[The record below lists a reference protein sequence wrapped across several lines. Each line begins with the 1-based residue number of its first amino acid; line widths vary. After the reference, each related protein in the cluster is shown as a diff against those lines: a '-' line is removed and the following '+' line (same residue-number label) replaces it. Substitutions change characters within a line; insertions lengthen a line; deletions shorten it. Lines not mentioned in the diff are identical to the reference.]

1 MSGFRTKLD
10 FSDNRQAKQRP
21 ITRTVLSGGTS
32 FGLPFDLLPTGPNLT
47 ASAITNTQTYIASTF
62 SGDNTSTVYSWADP
76 RMQLG
81 ITALSALTS
90 STSGLTQQT
99 GAIWTA
105 NTTTVIDGNTVA
117 LTYSGVN
124 FDISVV
130 TIAQLTPTTYSG
142 TITTNTFETYSATSL
157 DYTGRTIWVDVSGI
171 TRTEKLIISDN
182 PQVGYVWTCLDSEG
196 MGGWVLNSSATTAT
210 IWTAGTGANSAVL
223 AGSNG
228 AATGSTSVSEGV
240 NTRAYGTASHAE
252 GGGSVASGDLSH
264 AEGEDTLASN
274 TASHAE
280 GVNTIASGAYSHAEG
295 SNTQATNSRSH
306 AEGYLSIASG
316 VSSHAE
322 GQQTTASGSN
332 SHSEGLS
339 TVASGDTSHAEGYQ
353 TTAGGNYSHAEGTSS
368 KAWGDASHAE
378 GNNTI
383 ASGYT
388 AHAEGS
394 NTVAGDGAS
403 HAEGDSTF
411 AFNTSHAEGYLSI
424 ANGFYSHAEGYNT
437 RASGYTAHAEGFN
450 TIAGGDRSHAEG
462 NTTTASGNYS
472 HSEGTSTIASG
483 ESSHAEGATTISF
496 GTSSHAEGEQ
506 TRANGVYSHAEG
518 YYSNAIGKGSHAQGG
533 FFNGIVILSGGTA
546 TGDASHAE
554 GAFTLASGTGSHAE
568 GFSTSATT
576 SYSHSKG
583 YKTLAGG
590 SYSHA
595 EGYNTIASATAAHTE
610 GYYTVVISDYSHAE
624 GFETSA
630 KTNGSLGK
638 YAHAE
643 GYRTVT
649 SGDSAHA
656 EGYYTNSGGEAS
668 HSEGMLTVA
677 KGNYSH
683 AEGYLTNSYGS
694 YSHAEG
700 WLTRAFSNGDHAEG
714 KETIAS
720 GGTSHA
726 EGTSTI
732 AGGIN
737 SHAEGAD
744 TKAWGQYS
752 HSEGYLTQAKGD
764 GAHAEGNGSIASGQ
778 TSHAEGAGCIAIG
791 DSSHAEGYQTVSNGY
806 WSHAEGMKSNS
817 IGFGSH
823 AEGGYYDG
831 VTVISGG
838 TAIGN
843 ASHAEGI
850 LTISSGLGSHA
861 GGKSTIASGNY
872 TFVHGESSQAT
883 NTNTVVFGAN
893 ITGTSENTVYVPN
906 LIVNSGG
913 TASKIGVNIDTPTEL
928 LHMKS
933 TVSARIKIEGDTGNV
948 FETDNV
954 ELLMSQD
961 GGGSTANFSLTP
973 DTLNNLLIGVNSATA
988 PDILFA
994 TRSDST
1000 VFTTSADTKMTLK
1013 NSGDLILKNSAS
1025 NSKFGINITNPQ
1037 YILDVNANTMRIYTN
1052 DNPLGSDALARQLVV
1067 SATSTN
1073 ISQVGGLVSNKSMT
1087 IGVIGESITPTATSV
1102 LIGDAKDAFLT
1113 SSMYTNNLNI
1123 VNVPNGGESN
1133 NIRAYA
1139 GITVDI
1145 ATEPDIH
1152 IQGTGST
1159 RGYLG
1164 VNTGSPTQRL
1174 DINGNARFRS
1184 IGSSAS
1190 AGALH
1195 YTSDGTLTTNT
1206 SDERL
1211 KTNIETLTSALEKVK
1226 QLRGVKYNWT
1236 EEPNGDVR
1244 IGLIAQ
1250 EVNSVVPE
1258 LTFVNKNTEEQYM
1271 GVHYDNVVAL
1281 LIEAIKELS
1290 SGSTISNN
1298 SYLETQTILA
1308 EDNNIELNYNGTQQ
1322 TSLGG
1327 GLKVSHAKGQ
1337 DLSADL
1343 ITDENGDFVTNNDFK
1358 PNALTIPLY
1367 TPTSSND
1374 VAGSVGN
1381 LTRDDNYLYVKTS
1394 TGWKRTNLENF

>member
-32 FGLPFDLLPTGPNLT
+32 FGVPFDLLPTGPNLT

-196 MGGWVLNSSATTAT
+196 MGGWVFNSSATTAT

-223 AGSNG
+223 GGSG
-228 AATGSTSVSEGV
+228 GIASGITSVSEG
-240 NTRAYGTASHAE
+240 T
-252 GGGSVASGDLSH
+252 
-264 AEGEDTLASN
+264 
-274 TASHAE
+274 
-280 GVNTIASGAYSHAEG
+280 NTIAGGDYSHAEG
-295 SNTQATNSRSH
+295 NS
-306 AEGYLSIASG
+306 
-316 VSSHAE
+316 
-322 GQQTTASGSN
+322 
-332 SHSEGLS
+332 
-339 TVASGDTSHAEGYQ
+339 
-353 TTAGGNYSHAEGTSS
+353 
-368 KAWGDASHAE
+368 
-378 GNNTI
+378 TI
-383 ASGYT
+383 ASG
-388 AHAEGS
+388 
-394 NTVAGDGAS
+394 
-403 HAEGDSTF
+403 
-411 AFNTSHAEGYLSI
+411 NTSHAEG
-424 ANGFYSHAEGYNT
+424 
-437 RASGYTAHAEGFN
+437 RQ
-450 TIAGGDRSHAEG
+450 TIAGG
-462 NTTTASGNYS
+462 
-472 HSEGTSTIASG
+472 
-483 ESSHAEGATTISF
+483 
-496 GTSSHAEGEQ
+496 
-506 TRANGVYSHAEG
+506 
-518 YYSNAIGKGSHAQGG
+518 
-533 FFNGIVILSGGTA
+533 
-546 TGDASHAE
+546 
-554 GAFTLASGTGSHAE
+554 
-568 GFSTSATT
+568 
-576 SYSHSKG
+576 
-583 YKTLAGG
+583 
-590 SYSHA
+590 
-595 EGYNTIASATAAHTE
+595 
-610 GYYTVVISDYSHAE
+610 
-624 GFETSA
+624 
-630 KTNGSLGK
+630 
-638 YAHAE
+638 
-643 GYRTVT
+643 
-649 SGDSAHA
+649 
-656 EGYYTNSGGEAS
+656 
-668 HSEGMLTVA
+668 
-677 KGNYSH
+677 
-683 AEGYLTNSYGS
+683 
-694 YSHAEG
+694 
-700 WLTRAFSNGDHAEG
+700 
-714 KETIAS
+714 
-720 GGTSHA
+720 
-726 EGTSTI
+726 
-732 AGGIN
+732 
-737 SHAEGAD
+737 
-744 TKAWGQYS
+744 QY
-752 HSEGYLTQAKGD
+752 
-764 GAHAEGNGSIASGQ
+764 
-778 TSHAEGAGCIAIG
+778 
-791 DSSHAEGYQTVSNGY
+791 
-806 WSHAEGMKSNS
+806 
-817 IGFGSH
+817 
-823 AEGGYYDG
+823 
-831 VTVISGG
+831 
-838 TAIGN
+838 
-843 ASHAEGI
+843 
-850 LTISSGLGSHA
+850 SHA
-861 GGKSTIASGNY
+861 GGFMSSAYSTNGFVHSNFSSINQTSDDSAILGGSGNEIIGSSINSGIFAGTGNTIENSSKNAAIIAGINNTISGHSNSVIVGGAHNFIDFCLNNYGGSLNEAILGGGYNKIYVADNSVVLGGVYNTIDGRHGGIGSSGSFVIGSVGSSAY
-872 TFVHGESSQAT
+872 TSNYSGIIGGSNNVIYESDCSYTMNSLIIGGYNNTYRPSNGAGTGTGQNNIILGGVQNVLEGPDIT
-883 NTNTVVFGAN
+883 NSVLIGGSANGILTNLTNSVVIGGTN
-893 ITGTSENTVYVPN
+893 ITATTNNTVYVPN

-913 TASKIGVNIDTPTEL
+913 TASKIGINTNNPLQLLHLKSSNDAKILIEADTDNINENDNAEL
-928 LHMKS
+928 LL
-933 TVSARIKIEGDTGNV
+933 T
-948 FETDNV
+948 
-954 ELLMSQD
+954 QD
-961 GGGSTANFSLTP
+961 GGGSTANFSITP

-1013 NSGDLILKNSAS
+1013 NSGDLILKNNTS
-1025 NSKFGINITNPQ
+1025 NSKFGVNTNNPQ
-1037 YILDVNANTMRIYTN
+1037 YVLDVNANTMRIYTN

-1073 ISQVGGLVSNKSMT
+1073 ISQVGGLVSNKSIT

-1139 GITVDI
+1139 GITVDT

-1152 IQGTGST
+1152 IQGTGTTRGFVGFNNGNPDYNIDVYNTNKSSRLFYAGQAANGGSFNISASTGLPMIGVVAGTANAINQTASMGIGVRAWNDPTYTVYGYPGDAFIYAGIYTNGINIIANDGSTSGTGADYIRMYAGQSSGAGAGNAPDFHIGGTGST
-1159 RGYLG
+1159 RGFLG

-1327 GLKVSHAKGQ
+1327 GLKVLHAKGQ